1 MVPSGS
7 GGGVEQERFPG
18 QFKKLEDKIKELV
31 QRCHSLQETN
41 AELEA
46 KIYYLEGAL
55 KTKAAAE
62 HRYVEEKLVIG
73 EKIEGLITT
82 LDQALGAK

>member
-1 MVPSGS
+1 VPSGS
-7 GGGVEQERFPG
+7 GGVVEEERFPG
-18 QFKKLEDKIKELV
+18 QFRKLEDKIEELV
-31 QRCHSLQETN
+31 QRCRSLQQSN

-46 KIYYLEGAL
+46 KIYYLEGVL

-62 HRYVEEKLVIG
+62 HRHVEEKLVIG

-82 LDQALGAK
+82 LDQALGSK